1 MKLFNVTPYLLLLEQ
16 ENSNEETL
24 SKANAEF
31 VKEVYELQRA
41 ENDITIV
48 LFQLQYL
55 SCRLVILREH
65 YRTAQKEHLIC
76 YSYIIGT
83 LTYLEGMQAHCKF
96 AYEIPAGADVS
107 TVPAGPPPVIWTS
120 EVINLIELLYAC
132 HELKLFNGGDV
143 TLKRV
148 VEHVCGLLG
157 LDVKNASSYYAR
169 IRRRKADERTSST
182 ACVKC
187 CSNGWKKMT
196 RNITIEGNPIS
207 GTNGI
212 PCKP

>member
-1 MKLFNVTPYLLLLEQ
+1 MKLFNVTPYLLLLKQ

-96 AYEIPAGADVS
+96 AYEIHPAGADVS
-107 TVPAGPPPVIWTS
+107 TVPAGTPPVIWTS

-169 IRRRKADERTSST
+169 IRRRKADERTYFIDRLRE
-182 ACVKC
+182 VLLKRMEEDDE
-187 CSNGWKKMT
+187 KHYH
-196 RNITIEGNPIS
+196 RR
-207 GTNGI
+207 
-212 PCKP
+212 

>member
-96 AYEIPAGADVS
+96 AYEIHPAGADVS
-107 TVPAGPPPVIWTS
+107 TVPAGTPPVIWTS

-132 HELKLFNGGDV
+132 HELKLFNGGHAEACGG
-143 TLKRV
+143 TRV
-148 VEHVCGLLG
+148 RTAGTGCEERFELL
-157 LDVKNASSYYAR
+157 
-169 IRRRKADERTSST
+169 RTDT
-182 ACVKC
+182 QAK
-187 CSNGWKKMT
+187 GG
-196 RNITIEGNPIS
+196 RAYLLHRP
-207 GTNGI
+207 
-212 PCKP
+212 PA

>member
-65 YRTAQKEHLIC
+65 YLISCCWNKRTATRK
-76 YSYIIGT
+76 
-83 LTYLEGMQAHCKF
+83 HCRK
-96 AYEIPAGADVS
+96 PM
-107 TVPAGPPPVIWTS
+107 P
-120 EVINLIELLYAC
+120 
-132 HELKLFNGGDV
+132 
-143 TLKRV
+143 
-148 VEHVCGLLG
+148 
-157 LDVKNASSYYAR
+157 SS
-169 IRRRKADERTSST
+169 
-182 ACVKC
+182 
-187 CSNGWKKMT
+187 
-196 RNITIEGNPIS
+196 
-207 GTNGI
+207 
-212 PCKP
+212 

>member
-83 LTYLEGMQAHCKF
+83 LTIWKGCK
-96 AYEIPAGADVS
+96 P
-107 TVPAGPPPVIWTS
+107 T
-120 EVINLIELLYAC
+120 
-132 HELKLFNGGDV
+132 
-143 TLKRV
+143 
-148 VEHVCGLLG
+148 
-157 LDVKNASSYYAR
+157 ASSPMRY
-169 IRRRKADERTSST
+169 IRRVRMFPPYRPEPLRSSGHRK
-182 ACVKC
+182 
-187 CSNGWKKMT
+187 
-196 RNITIEGNPIS
+196 
-207 GTNGI
+207 
-212 PCKP
+212 

>member
-1 MKLFNVTPYLLLLEQ
+1 MRLFNVTPYLLLLGQ

-24 SKANAEF
+24 SKANTEF

-41 ENDITIV
+41 ESDISIV

-65 YRTAQKEHLIC
+65 YRTTQKEHLIC

-83 LTYLEGMQAHCKF
+83 LTYLEGMQAYCKF
-96 AYEIPAGADVS
+96 AYEIHPVGLVKTAAPTGA
-107 TVPAGPPPVIWTS
+107 PPVIWTS
-120 EVINLIELLYAC
+120 DVINLIELLYAC
-132 HELKLFNGGDV
+132 HELKLFNDGDV

-157 LDVKNASSYYAR
+157 IDVKNASSYYAR
-169 IRRRKADERTSST
+169 IRRRKADERTYFIDRLREVLLKRMEEDDEKHYRS
-182 ACVKC
+182 
-187 CSNGWKKMT
+187 
-196 RNITIEGNPIS
+196 R
-207 GTNGI
+207 
-212 PCKP
+212 

>member
-65 YRTAQKEHLIC
+65 YRTAQKVHLIC

-83 LTYLEGMQAHCKF
+83 LT
-96 AYEIPAGADVS
+96 
-107 TVPAGPPPVIWTS
+107 
-120 EVINLIELLYAC
+120 
-132 HELKLFNGGDV
+132 
-143 TLKRV
+143 
-148 VEHVCGLLG
+148 
-157 LDVKNASSYYAR
+157 
-169 IRRRKADERTSST
+169 
-182 ACVKC
+182 
-187 CSNGWKKMT
+187 
-196 RNITIEGNPIS
+196 
-207 GTNGI
+207 
-212 PCKP
+212 

>member
-76 YSYIIGT
+76 YSYMR
-83 LTYLEGMQAHCKF
+83 Y
-96 AYEIPAGADVS
+96 
-107 TVPAGPPPVIWTS
+107 
-120 EVINLIELLYAC
+120 
-132 HELKLFNGGDV
+132 
-143 TLKRV
+143 
-148 VEHVCGLLG
+148 
-157 LDVKNASSYYAR
+157 
-169 IRRRKADERTSST
+169 IRRVRMFPPYRPEPLRSSGHRK
-182 ACVKC
+182 
-187 CSNGWKKMT
+187 
-196 RNITIEGNPIS
+196 
-207 GTNGI
+207 
-212 PCKP
+212 

>member
-83 LTYLEGMQAHCKF
+83 LTIAVGEKF
-96 AYEIPAGADVS
+96 VQFGRFPKFVNGLAEFLFRPAKEKGIYQSDK
-107 TVPAGPPPVIWTS
+107 
-120 EVINLIELLYAC
+120 ECRDFL
-132 HELKLFNGGDV
+132 
-143 TLKRV
+143 
-148 VEHVCGLLG
+148 
-157 LDVKNASSYYAR
+157 
-169 IRRRKADERTSST
+169 
-182 ACVKC
+182 
-187 CSNGWKKMT
+187 
-196 RNITIEGNPIS
+196 
-207 GTNGI
+207 I
-212 PCKP
+212 PCTNYGFKCYIHIFLIYSLDSHL

>member
-1 MKLFNVTPYLLLLEQ
+1 MKLFNVTPYLLLLGQ

-24 SKANAEF
+24 AKANTEF

-96 AYEIPAGADVS
+96 VYEIHPASPVETFIPAGN
-107 TVPAGPPPVIWTS
+107 PPVIWTS
-120 EVINLIELLYAC
+120 EAINLIELLYAC

-148 VEHVCGLLG
+148 VEYVCGLLG
-157 LDVKNASSYYAR
+157 IEVKNASSYYAR
-169 IRRRKADERTSST
+169 MRRRKADDRTYFLDRLREVMLQRMNEDDERHR
-182 ACVKC
+182 A
-187 CSNGWKKMT
+187 
-196 RNITIEGNPIS
+196 RNR
-207 GTNGI
+207 
-212 PCKP
+212 

>member
-76 YSYIIGT
+76 YSYIWKG
-83 LTYLEGMQAHCKF
+83 CK
-96 AYEIPAGADVS
+96 P
-107 TVPAGPPPVIWTS
+107 T
-120 EVINLIELLYAC
+120 
-132 HELKLFNGGDV
+132 
-143 TLKRV
+143 
-148 VEHVCGLLG
+148 
-157 LDVKNASSYYAR
+157 ASSPMRY
-169 IRRRKADERTSST
+169 IRRVRMFPPYRPEPLRSSGHRK
-182 ACVKC
+182 
-187 CSNGWKKMT
+187 
-196 RNITIEGNPIS
+196 
-207 GTNGI
+207 
-212 PCKP
+212 

>member
-65 YRTAQKEHLIC
+65 YRTAQKE
-76 YSYIIGT
+76 
-83 LTYLEGMQAHCKF
+83 QDRK
-96 AYEIPAGADVS
+96 S
-107 TVPAGPPPVIWTS
+107 TRL
-120 EVINLIELLYAC
+120 N
-132 HELKLFNGGDV
+132 
-143 TLKRV
+143 
-148 VEHVCGLLG
+148 
-157 LDVKNASSYYAR
+157 SSHYQQSR
-169 IRRRKADERTSST
+169 MPSS
-182 ACVKC
+182 A
-187 CSNGWKKMT
+187 
-196 RNITIEGNPIS
+196 
-207 GTNGI
+207 
-212 PCKP
+212 

>member
-1 MKLFNVTPYLLLLEQ
+1 M
-16 ENSNEETL
+16 
-24 SKANAEF
+24 
-31 VKEVYELQRA
+31 YELQRA
-41 ENDITIV
+41 NDITIV

-96 AYEIPAGADVS
+96 AYEIHPAGADVS
-107 TVPAGPPPVIWTS
+107 TVPAGTPPVIWTS

-169 IRRRKADERTSST
+169 IRRRKADERTYFIDRLRE
-182 ACVKC
+182 VMLKRMEEDDE
-187 CSNGWKKMT
+187 KHYHRK
-196 RNITIEGNPIS
+196 
-207 GTNGI
+207 
-212 PCKP
+212 

>member
-96 AYEIPAGADVS
+96 AYEIHPAGADVS
-107 TVPAGPPPVIWTS
+107 TVPAG
-120 EVINLIELLYAC
+120 
-132 HELKLFNGGDV
+132 
-143 TLKRV
+143 TLR
-148 VEHVCGLLG
+148 
-157 LDVKNASSYYAR
+157 SSGH
-169 IRRRKADERTSST
+169 RK
-182 ACVKC
+182 
-187 CSNGWKKMT
+187 
-196 RNITIEGNPIS
+196 
-207 GTNGI
+207 
-212 PCKP
+212 

>member
-96 AYEIPAGADVS
+96 AYEIHPAGADVS
-107 TVPAGPPPVIWTS
+107 TVPAGTPPVIFF
-120 EVINLIELLYAC
+120 
-132 HELKLFNGGDV
+132 LFAPV
-143 TLKRV
+143 FWRV
-148 VEHVCGLLG
+148 VEFGQQTFN
-157 LDVKNASSYYAR
+157 DNA
-169 IRRRKADERTSST
+169 DGT
-182 ACVKC
+182 
-187 CSNGWKKMT
+187 KMVFHFMSD
-196 RNITIEGNPIS
+196 RSCQKSE
-207 GTNGI
+207 
-212 PCKP
+212 

>member
-1 MKLFNVTPYLLLLEQ
+1 MRLFNVTPYLLLLGQ

-24 SKANAEF
+24 SKANTEF

-41 ENDITIV
+41 ESDISIV

-65 YRTAQKEHLIC
+65 YRTTQKEHLIC

-83 LTYLEGMQAHCKF
+83 LTDLEGMQAYCKF
-96 AYEIPAGADVS
+96 AYEIHPAGSVKTAAP
-107 TVPAGPPPVIWTS
+107 TGAPPVIWTS
-120 EVINLIELLYAC
+120 DVINLIELLYAC
-132 HELKLFNGGDV
+132 HELKLFNDGDV

-157 LDVKNASSYYAR
+157 IDVKNASSYYAR
-169 IRRRKADERTSST
+169 IRRRKADERTYFIDRLREVLLKRMEEDDEKHYRS
-182 ACVKC
+182 
-187 CSNGWKKMT
+187 
-196 RNITIEGNPIS
+196 R
-207 GTNGI
+207 
-212 PCKP
+212 

>member
-1 MKLFNVTPYLLLLEQ
+1 MRLFNVTPYLLLLGQ

-24 SKANAEF
+24 SKANTEF

-41 ENDITIV
+41 ESDISIV

-65 YRTAQKEHLIC
+65 YRTTQKEHLIC

-83 LTYLEGMQAHCKF
+83 LTYLEGMHAYCKF
-96 AYEIPAGADVS
+96 AYEIHPAGSVKTAAP
-107 TVPAGPPPVIWTS
+107 TGAPPVIWTS
-120 EVINLIELLYAC
+120 DVINLIELLYAC
-132 HELKLFNGGDV
+132 HELKLFNDGDV

-157 LDVKNASSYYAR
+157 IDVKNASSYYAR
-169 IRRRKADERTSST
+169 IRRRKADERTYFIDRLREVLLKRMEEDDEKHYRS
-182 ACVKC
+182 
-187 CSNGWKKMT
+187 
-196 RNITIEGNPIS
+196 R
-207 GTNGI
+207 
-212 PCKP
+212 

>member
-1 MKLFNVTPYLLLLEQ
+1 MLEQ

-96 AYEIPAGADVS
+96 AYEIHPAGADVS
-107 TVPAGPPPVIWTS
+107 TVPAGTPPVIWTS
-120 EVINLIELLYAC
+120 EVINLIELRQKHLSVFQNRLIWRKCQRVNRHGIVPA
-132 HELKLFNGGDV
+132 
-143 TLKRV
+143 TLR
-148 VEHVCGLLG
+148 L
-157 LDVKNASSYYAR
+157 
-169 IRRRKADERTSST
+169 
-182 ACVKC
+182 
-187 CSNGWKKMT
+187 
-196 RNITIEGNPIS
+196 RNI
-207 GTNGI
+207 
-212 PCKP
+212 KL